1 MDTAFETGL
10 PFWHDTDYDARVKK
24 ELTPATI
31 SQAVNPLS
39 QKLLYSRI
47 VSKKQKKD
55 IAEELVSISM
65 IMKNLINKFK
75 DKYFN
80 NKEMNYEYLQ
90 SYTEFRYMQIHASMT
105 KLVQQY
111 YLKPNR
117 AGANAM
123 RCIKESISRITKMDH
138 VQVAYKNG
146 NNYHVNT
153 GIVHPQMQLIDS
165 TSFIQGVYLN
175 DEAENFSR
183 CVRPVINEKALEPAQ
198 LTLFQSLYQTD
209 NFRRKMPSQFAGQFI
224 STHNSVAFKAFE
236 TALLDMSQED
246 RQYSQSYIV

>member
-1 MDTAFETGL
+1 
-10 PFWHDTDYDARVKK
+10 
-24 ELTPATI
+24 
-31 SQAVNPLS
+31 
-39 QKLLYSRI
+39 
-47 VSKKQKKD
+47 
-55 IAEELVSISM
+55 M

-138 VQVAYKNG
+138 V
-146 NNYHVNT
+146 
-153 GIVHPQMQLIDS
+153 
-165 TSFIQGVYLN
+165 
-175 DEAENFSR
+175 
-183 CVRPVINEKALEPAQ
+183 
-198 LTLFQSLYQTD
+198 
-209 NFRRKMPSQFAGQFI
+209 
-224 STHNSVAFKAFE
+224 
-236 TALLDMSQED
+236 
-246 RQYSQSYIV
+246 